1 MKSEAE
7 KVKNPVA
14 MEPGHMSEL
23 HPLVNRNLY
32 LYEVRIERNKEF
44 VVAQTDGSLQL
55 QVGCQRYRDLG
66 QESTDRQWVL
76 AGPPLKKLPGRLV
89 RADQLFGL

>member
-14 MEPGHMSEL
+14 MEPGQMSEL

-55 QVGCQRYRDLG
+55 QVGC
-66 QESTDRQWVL
+66 
-76 AGPPLKKLPGRLV
+76 
-89 RADQLFGL
+89 